1 MKCVVL
7 CGKFCH
13 PVFLKL
19 LKHTHLLRNATCLF
33 PIQLNFFNIGIS
45 FLTFQEPTFRIVSCM
60 FSPGIVFG
68 IPFSKSQVTTE
79 AANYILF
86 TLKDKQKY
94 GENLVVYLFGVFLK
108 EQLKYEAS
116 RHAMSLS
123 TFYAPDTSSSVTL
136 S

>member
-1 MKCVVL
+1 
-7 CGKFCH
+7 
-13 PVFLKL
+13 
-19 LKHTHLLRNATCLF
+19 
-33 PIQLNFFNIGIS
+33 
-45 FLTFQEPTFRIVSCM
+45 M

-123 TFYAPDTSSSVTL
+123 TFYAPDTPSSVTL